1 MASFFCQELIKNTLL
16 LCKSYIQRLLQEKNS
31 KKEDTSGILKDIENE
46 LGGDLIDK
54 SLIDSDKDLLGKRTS
69 YYVEE
74 NEKILN
80 LLITNCEPILT
91 EMVSQINHFNSYNK
105 IQKVIEKSGQV
116 YDDISV
122 ASDCCIQG
130 PLYNP

>member
-31 KKEDTSGILKDIENE
+31 KKADTSGILKDIENE

-54 SLIDSDKDLLGKRTS
+54 SMLDSDKDILGKRTS

-91 EMVSQINHFNSYNK
+91 EMVS
-105 IQKVIEKSGQV
+105 
-116 YDDISV
+116 
-122 ASDCCIQG
+122 
-130 PLYNP
+130 